1 MHGIQIFTH
10 SLRQVFGN
18 LGAALRISAVL
29 TLVQFGLFF
38 ALGLQV
44 VYSADGGRAMMMNGT
59 FPFGRLALL
68 GLISGIISLWIAV
81 AWHRYVLLEETPGAV
96 IPTWNGSRIWS
107 YFVTGLLIFLIGLA
121 ATIVTALLAGAL
133 AGFGVAAMGMARP
146 GGHGIAGGVAGS
158 VVGVATMLYIF
169 FRYSPALPA
178 SALGKPLGLSAAWRT
193 MAGKGGTLIMLTIV
207 STLFSVA
214 IIFVP
219 AQVFGPGSIIGLVIG
234 LIAQWINLMV
244 GISVITTLYGH
255 YVERRALV

>member
-1 MHGIQIFTH
+1 MQGIQIFTH

-18 LGAALRISAVL
+18 LSAALRISGAL
-29 TLVQFGLFF
+29 TLVQFGLVF
-38 ALGLQV
+38 ALGQQV
-44 VYSADGGRAMMMNGT
+44 LHSEDGGRAMMMNGT

-96 IPTWNGSRIWS
+96 IPTWNGGRIWS

-121 ATIVTALLAGAL
+121 ATIVTALLAGAIV
-133 AGFGVAAMGMARP
+133 GVGVAAMGMARP

-178 SALGKPLGLSAAWRT
+178 SALGKPIGLSAAWRT
-193 MAGKGGTLIMLTIV
+193 MAGKGGTIAVLVIV
-207 STLFSVA
+207 SVLFTLATAV
-214 IIFVP
+214 VP
-219 AQVFGPGSIIGLVIG
+219 AQIFERGSMIGIVTDV
-234 LIAQWINLMV
+234 IAQWINLMV
-244 GISVITTLYGH
+244 GISVMTTLYGH
-255 YVERRALV
+255 YVEGRALL